1 MEIFQTEKSYLSVST
16 LTTQLLEG
24 ELQIPDYQR
33 EAEAW
38 NKYDKSN
45 LFYSILTAFTIGEF
59 VINKVDVK
67 PNSRATKSYLLD
79 GQQRLT
85 TIVSFFSGNLK
96 LTHDRSFD
104 IISKFSGDF
113 EDASKFDENIGKLY
127 ERYLEIKNNK
137 AKSKLELDYN
147 LLPRTLQ
154 KVIRDYNISVA
165 TFKNAS
171 EEFCKEL
178 FNLIQSGKRLTTSDK
193 VHTVDNELMDNIR
206 DLSNNE
212 NFIELFNNVDDS
224 DIDFNNK
231 TRQNRSGVLEVI
243 ANVVYNRNL
252 GMPDGLDKWAIK
264 WPQVN
269 VSDQHNKYFDILRTF
284 FNNYEFDAPNGFG
297 GYTKTVLKLSL
308 PLVIYGVDR
317 LSENKNFDLTH
328 FGNFVFNITSN
339 ASKIVDFDIK
349 PKSKGHIIKAF
360 NGKLFDLFQKNK
372 ELFMGFARLKS
383 GSQSSEIVRTLS
395 NKLIDLYEA
404 NYMN

>member
-85 TIVSFFSGNLK
+85 TLVSFFSGNLK

-137 AKSKLELDYN
+137 AK
-147 LLPRTLQ
+147 
-154 KVIRDYNISVA
+154 
-165 TFKNAS
+165 
-171 EEFCKEL
+171 
-178 FNLIQSGKRLTTSDK
+178 
-193 VHTVDNELMDNIR
+193 
-206 DLSNNE
+206 
-212 NFIELFNNVDDS
+212 
-224 DIDFNNK
+224 
-231 TRQNRSGVLEVI
+231 
-243 ANVVYNRNL
+243 
-252 GMPDGLDKWAIK
+252 
-264 WPQVN
+264 
-269 VSDQHNKYFDILRTF
+269 
-284 FNNYEFDAPNGFG
+284 
-297 GYTKTVLKLSL
+297 
-308 PLVIYGVDR
+308 
-317 LSENKNFDLTH
+317 
-328 FGNFVFNITSN
+328 
-339 ASKIVDFDIK
+339 
-349 PKSKGHIIKAF
+349 
-360 NGKLFDLFQKNK
+360 
-372 ELFMGFARLKS
+372 
-383 GSQSSEIVRTLS
+383 
-395 NKLIDLYEA
+395 
-404 NYMN
+404 